1 MPVGNLTGWTQVF
14 TDDFTTNLPLG
25 GFSGC
30 DAYWKQCSGLP
41 ADVRAKWFAYPDNWK
56 DSVVGTYMPSK
67 VMSIQNGLMNLY
79 LHTENGVHMVSAPE
93 PLIPGGTG
101 SEGGL
106 LYGRYAIR
114 FRADQLPGYK
124 TAFQLWPDSETFPR
138 DGEIDFPEGDLGGTQ
153 YSTMYG
159 FVHHQGATSGS
170 DQDWFGSGVPYG
182 AWHTAVIE
190 WRPASVTF
198 ILDGRTIGTST
209 TRIPNTPMHWI
220 LQTPTT
226 DSTSVSDST
235 AGNLQIDWVAVWK
248 PA

>member
-1 MPVGNLTGWTQVF
+1 
-14 TDDFTTNLPLG
+14 
-25 GFSGC
+25 
-30 DAYWKQCSGLP
+30 
-41 ADVRAKWFAYPDNWK
+41 
-56 DSVVGTYMPSK
+56 
-67 VMSIQNGLMNLY
+67 
-79 LHTENGVHMVSAPE
+79 
-93 PLIPGGTG
+93 
-101 SEGGL
+101 
-106 LYGRYAIR
+106 
-114 FRADQLPGYK
+114 
-124 TAFQLWPDSETFPR
+124 
-138 DGEIDFPEGDLGGTQ
+138 
-153 YSTMYG
+153 MYG

-209 TRIPNTPMHWI
+209 TGIPNTPMHWI